1 MTQPASQSWWQR
13 LSTSMKSLII
23 AVPAVLIIAALAIS
37 MSLASRPVP
46 VPVPHTSAGVPE
58 TVAENSHVVDE
69 VGDDAPTLVE
79 FLDFECEACGALYP
93 YIEDVREHYDG
104 KINYVVRYFPLG
116 GHFNS
121 MNAAVAVEAAAQQG
135 KFEEMFHEM
144 LQSQADWGEKQ
155 TSEAPRFRG
164 YAEKLGLDMAAYDA
178 AIADPATEARVQEDL
193 DAGTALGVT
202 GTPTFFLDGK
212 QLSLT
217 TPDDL
222 PNAIDASLAK

>member
-46 VPVPHTSAGVPE
+46 VPVPQTAAGVPE

-178 AIADPATEARVQEDL
+178 AIADPATEARVHEDL

-222 PNAIDASLAK
+222 PDAIDASLAK

>member
-1 MTQPASQSWWQR
+1 MTQPDSQSWWQR
-13 LSTSMKSLII
+13 LSTSMKSMLI

-46 VPVPHTSAGVPE
+46 VSAPQTASGELE
-58 TVAENSHVVDE
+58 TVAENSHVLDE
-69 VGDDAPTLVE
+69 VGEDAPTLVE

-93 YIEDVREHYDG
+93 YIEEVREYYDG

-121 MNAAVAVEAAAQQG
+121 MNAAVAVEAASQQG
-135 KFEEMFHEM
+135 RFEDMFHQM
-144 LQSQADWGEKQ
+144 LQTQADWGEKQ
-155 TSEAPRFRG
+155 TSEAERFRG
-164 YAEKLGLDMAAYDA
+164 YAEELGLDMAAYDKA
-178 AIADPATEARVQEDL
+178 VADPATEARVQEDL
-193 DAGTALGVT
+193 DAGVSLGVS

-222 PNAIDASLAK
+222 PNAIDAALAK